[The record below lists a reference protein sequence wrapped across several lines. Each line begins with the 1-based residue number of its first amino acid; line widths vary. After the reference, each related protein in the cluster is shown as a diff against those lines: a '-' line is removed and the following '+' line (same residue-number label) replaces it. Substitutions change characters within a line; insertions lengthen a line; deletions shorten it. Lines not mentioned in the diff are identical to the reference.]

1 MSQQAQWK
9 PAGGAGMTYS
19 PFSAEL
25 TDRQAVWGASSAPW
39 GVWEAVL
46 DTPRT
51 IFRLPQM
58 VWGVQS
64 AAWGACRT
72 VFRAPRA
79 EACLDPVQGTRGCPD
94 STRDGL
100 PWLHFGPNRPFLPSN
115 QGHSTTEQGHCVT
128 NQGHSVTEQG
138 HCVVSQTYSFG
149 RFRGQ
154 QPLTTACAAAEAVR
168 P

>member
-9 PAGGAGMTYS
+9 PAGGAGMTFS
-19 PFSAEL
+19 LFSAKL
-25 TDRQAVWGASSAPW
+25 AAQQA
-39 GVWEAVL
+39 
-46 DTPRT
+46 
-51 IFRLPQM
+51 

-72 VFRAPRA
+72 VFRAPRS

-100 PWLHFGPNRPFLPSN
+100 PWLHFRPNRPLLPSN

-138 HCVVSQTYSFG
+138 HCVANQGHSVTKQGHSVTEQGHCVTKQGHCVVSQTYSFG

-154 QPLTTACAAAEAVR
+154 QPLTTACAASEAVR